1 MRDIVRIEWKKYKI
15 FKENV
20 STLKE
25 ISKDDS
31 DPKNIQYMTES
42 MNPAINF
49 DDVKTQYANNLELSE
64 EVVSSVDGIFESSE
78 CLIFAEFKNGK
89 MQGEKSKVKDKI
101 RDSLLMFCDITGEEI
116 ADTRKY
122 AEFILVYNI
131 QKNPMPNQLKKASF
145 QESQSRV
152 NIAKYLCDKANS
164 EFIRFGLE
172 KFKKIYFKDVHT
184 FSTEEFEKYLV
195 ETTNI

>member
-1 MRDIVRIEWKKYKI
+1 MRDIVMIEWKKYKI

-78 CLIFAEFKNGK
+78 CLIFVEFKNGK

-101 RDSLLMFCDITGEEI
+101 RDSLLMFC
-116 ADTRKY
+116 
-122 AEFILVYNI
+122 V
-131 QKNPMPNQLKKASF
+131 
-145 QESQSRV
+145 
-152 NIAKYLCDKANS
+152 
-164 EFIRFGLE
+164 
-172 KFKKIYFKDVHT
+172 
-184 FSTEEFEKYLV
+184 
-195 ETTNI
+195 

>member
-1 MRDIVRIEWKKYKI
+1 MIEWKKYKI

-78 CLIFAEFKNGK
+78 CLILSNSRMEKCRVKN
-89 MQGEKSKVKDKI
+89 
-101 RDSLLMFCDITGEEI
+101 
-116 ADTRKY
+116 
-122 AEFILVYNI
+122 
-131 QKNPMPNQLKKASF
+131 QK
-145 QESQSRV
+145 
-152 NIAKYLCDKANS
+152 
-164 EFIRFGLE
+164 
-172 KFKKIYFKDVHT
+172 
-184 FSTEEFEKYLV
+184 
-195 ETTNI
+195 